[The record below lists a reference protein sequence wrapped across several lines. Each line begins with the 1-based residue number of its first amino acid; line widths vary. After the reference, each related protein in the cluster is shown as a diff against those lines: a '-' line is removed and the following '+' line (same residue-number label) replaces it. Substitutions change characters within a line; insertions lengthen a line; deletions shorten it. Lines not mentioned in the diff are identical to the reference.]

1 MAPPIALNDWYA
13 TIAYKDANRR
23 DLCLKV
29 FSEEAR
35 VQVVLRRGAD
45 RFEGAWEKGLGDFK
59 LIGPAS
65 IDKAELA
72 GEFSNYSL
80 GIVS

>member
-1 MAPPIALNDWYA
+1 
-13 TIAYKDANRR
+13 
-23 DLCLKV
+23 LKV
-29 FSEEAR
+29 FSEEME
-35 VQVVLRRGAD
+35 VEIVLRRGWD

-72 GEFSNYSL
+72 GEFQPTLSESL
-80 GIVS
+80 F